1 MSKSSDPGRPARLE
15 GSRADKDHCASFVAL
30 AYAALGFLGEQLHQ
44 ALCYVPVVG
53 CETVIMPVK
62 PVGPRQPIKF
72 FDPAEKIVGRDLKRV
87 SEATQVADQAVRDW
101 PPSRARP
108 GRYR

>member
-1 MSKSSDPGRPARLE
+1 
-15 GSRADKDHCASFVAL
+15 
-30 AYAALGFLGEQLHQ
+30 
-44 ALCYVPVVG
+44 
-53 CETVIMPVK
+53 MPVK